1 MQDEERHDETVTHAV
16 GANLDCQYQLQRR
29 GSGRVAMKTQVLNAD
44 FAARCVVDSGTLPWE
59 ASPSPLVHRQ
69 LLERLGGEVARA
81 TSIVR
86 YEAGATFDSHRH
98 ELGEEILVLDGTL
111 SDEYGHYGPGT
122 YLKNPPGSSHAPFS
136 EDGCTLFVKLRHLS
150 PDDSERVVV
159 HTQQSSWFRGMVD
172 GLTVM
177 PLSEFGASH
186 TAMVRWAPGTYFNPH
201 RHYGGEEIYVLEGVF
216 SDEHGRYTQGSWIRS
231 PHLSQHKPFSVEGC
245 LILVKTGHL
254 LE

>member
-1 MQDEERHDETVTHAV
+1 M
-16 GANLDCQYQLQRR
+16 GNI
-29 GSGRVAMKTQVLNAD
+29 AMKPIMLNAD
-44 FAARCVVDSGTLPWE
+44 FTERCVVDSSSLPWQP
-59 ASPSPLVHRQ
+59 SSSPLVHRR
-69 LLERLGGEVARA
+69 LLERNGGEVARA

-86 YEAGATFDSHRH
+86 YDAGATFDAHLH

-136 EDGCTLFVKLRHLS
+136 TGGCTLFVKLRHLG
-150 PDDSERVVV
+150 PEDIGRVVV
-159 HTQQSSWFRGMVD
+159 HTLQSPWYRGMVD

-177 PLSEFGASH
+177 PLSEFGTKH

-201 RHYGGEEIYVLEGVF
+201 RHYGGEEIFVVEGVF
-216 SDEHGRYTQGSWIRS
+216 SDEHGSYPQGSWIRS

-254 LE
+254 LD

>member
-1 MQDEERHDETVTHAV
+1 MNATI
-16 GANLDCQYQLQRR
+16 
-29 GSGRVAMKTQVLNAD
+29 LNAD
-44 FAARCVVDSGTLPWE
+44 LSERCVVNSNTLPWVP
-59 ASPSPLVHRQ
+59 SPSPLVHRK
-69 LLERLGGEVARA
+69 LLERNGGEVARA

-86 YEAGATFDSHRH
+86 YDAGAKFQSHLH

-111 SDEYGHYGPGT
+111 SDESGHYGPGT

-136 EDGCTLFVKLRHLS
+136 EGGCTLFVKLRHLE
-150 PDDSERVVV
+150 PDDTERVVV
-159 HTQQSSWFRGMVD
+159 RTQEASWFRGMVD

-177 PLSEFGASH
+177 PLSEFGTTH

-201 RHYGGEEIYVLEGVF
+201 RHFGGEEIFVVDGVF
-216 SDEHGRYTQGSWIRS
+216 SDEHGSYPKGSWIRS

-254 LE
+254 PG